1 MWDVAQTVLNGLT
14 LSGLYALIAIGLTL
28 FFGVMGVFNLAHGE
42 FAVGCALLVWWITAR
57 WDVDPLVALGPSLV
71 VVCLVGLLS
80 YRWLYEPVLG
90 SSVLSQLLV
99 AVGISLVLQNGM
111 LMLFGGDFHGLSSSY
126 GSRVV
131 HVGELSVSFMRLM
144 GLVMGVAG
152 SVATL
157 LLLKHSRFGRDV
169 RAVAQDRALAAVS
182 GISVRRTFYLIA
194 VLASAFAGLAGFML
208 GFINPLGPHS
218 GLYFTLKATS
228 IVVLGGLGSV
238 PGALIGAFVL
248 GMSEVMVAAYVPG
261 GAAWSQAVAFVA
273 LIIVLLVRP
282 RGLLGQH

>member
-1 MWDVAQTVLNGLT
+1 MWDIAQTLLNGLT

-28 FFGVMGVFNLAHGE
+28 FFGVMGIFNLAHGE
-42 FAVGCALLVWWITAR
+42 FAVGCVLLVWWISSR
-57 WDVDPLVALGPSLV
+57 WDVDPLIALGPSLV
-71 VVCLVGLLS
+71 AICLLGLVS

-90 SSVLSQLLV
+90 SSVLSQLLM

-111 LMLFGGDFHGLSSSY
+111 QLVFGGDFHGLSSSY
-126 GSRVV
+126 GSRVI

-144 GLVMGVAG
+144 GLLVGVAI

-157 LLLKHSRFGRDV
+157 LLLKYSRFGRDV
-169 RAVAQDRALAAVS
+169 RAVAQDRELASIS
-182 GISVRRTFYLIA
+182 GISVRRTFGLIA
-194 VLASAFAGLAGFML
+194 VLGSAFAGLAGFML
-208 GFINPLGPHS
+208 GFINPVGPHS

-238 PGALIGAFVL
+238 TGALIGAFIL
-248 GMSEVMVAAYVPG
+248 GMSEVMIAAYVPG
-261 GAAWSQAVAFVA
+261 GAAWSQAVAFVV
-273 LIIVLLVRP
+273 LIAVLLVRP